1 MGDSVTLRCFAASP
15 EVYDQWRAAL
25 DSAWGLPAN
34 GQQTVLPPLKDAPV
48 VGGRVY
54 FAATAS
60 HCDYEPVATMLPA
73 ALASGEVAEVSEA
86 QYVAAVTSIPRPA
99 GT

>member
-1 MGDSVTLRCFAASP
+1 VTLRFFSASP
-15 EVYDQWRAAL
+15 EVYGQWRAAL
-25 DSAWGLPAN
+25 DSAWRLPAN
-34 GQQTVLPPLKDAPV
+34 GQQTVLPPLADAPV
-48 VGGRVY
+48 VGGMIY
-54 FAATAS
+54 FAANAA
-60 HCDYEPVATMLPA
+60 HCNYEPVATMLPA

>member
-1 MGDSVTLRCFAASP
+1 MSVTLRCFFALP

-34 GQQTVLPPLKDAPV
+34 GQQTVLPPLADAPV
-48 VGGRVY
+48 VGGMVY
-54 FAATAS
+54 FAANAA
-60 HCDYEPVATMLPA
+60 HCDYEPVARMLPA